1 MPGLFFQSKKHAE
14 IELQNFALKLESERG
29 SHKETVAKFNMDK
42 KNILMSTEEANMEA
56 MRGKA
61 KCFLLKQIWLA
72 FGDNNGNIN
81 F

>member
-1 MPGLFFQSKKHAE
+1 MPILFFQSKKHAE

-56 MRGKA
+56 MRG
-61 KCFLLKQIWLA
+61 
-72 FGDNNGNIN
+72 NNESFYLERIFVIPLGGLP
-81 F
+81 